1 VLAKASINPTTRVLG
16 PPQGPRLHTSS
27 NTTPASFRRITNQ
40 MAREQREKGLCYYCD
55 EKFVPG
61 HRCQRPQLFMIW
73 DSPNISSED
82 TVNDLLEPV
91 ENEVIP
97 EISFHTMTGTN
108 HPQTMRVLGQL
119 KTRR

>member
-1 VLAKASINPTTRVLG
+1 
-16 PPQGPRLHTSS
+16 
-27 NTTPASFRRITNQ
+27 